1 MIANGESA
9 QAGSIFVIPVVNQY
23 LLYAPL
29 HHFAALVDPVAA
41 QRIRDSL
48 LCQSNTLTGRLSEI
62 LQILK
67 SEAEPVPL
75 PKQGNFVPD
84 FLGLIPTRGCN
95 LACVYCGFLTGQK
108 AEQIM
113 DLHLAR
119 EAIAWHLD
127 QVADSGLRTT
137 EIHFFGGEPFC
148 ADEVIVLAYHYARVK
163 AAQIGCTVRF
173 EVATNGI
180 FDEDRARWA
189 ANSLDSIVLS
199 LDGPADI
206 QNRHRPGRDGWG
218 SFETV
223 VRTAKILSEGDAE
236 FFIRAC
242 VTAETVGRLPEI
254 AAWLC
259 QEFHPVAVC
268 FEPVQPTA
276 QSQAAGL
283 HPPQPRSFAWQF
295 IQALSILE
303 AHGIKAIYA
312 TADIHT
318 RRVSFCPVGRD
329 VAIVSPD
336 GAINACY
343 LLKRDWEAKGL
354 DLRLGRIENG
364 SVHLDSDAVANVRE
378 MNVWNKPL
386 CAHCFCR
393 WHCAGGC
400 HVNHQLSLT
409 PGDYDGLCIQTRII
423 TLYNILKTLERKDLA
438 HQLLG
443 TPQALD
449 RAVWQPLD
457 TLAEVRLPP

>member
-1 MIANGESA
+1 MIADGESA
-9 QAGSIFVIPVVNQY
+9 QTGSIFAIPIVTQC

-41 QRIRDSL
+41 QRIQDSL
-48 LCQSNTLTGRLSEI
+48 ISQNNTLVGQLNEI

-95 LACVYCGFLTGQK
+95 LACAYCGFLAGQE
-108 AEQIM
+108 ANQIM

-127 QVADSGLRTT
+127 QVVDSGLRTT
-137 EIHFFGGEPFC
+137 AIHFFGGEPFC
-148 ADEVIVLAYHYARVK
+148 ADEVVILAYHYARIR

-180 FDEDRARWA
+180 FDEDRSRWA
-189 ANSLDSIVLS
+189 ANSMDSIVLS

-206 QNRHRPGRDGWG
+206 QNRHRPGRDGRG
-218 SFETV
+218 SFETA

-236 FFIRAC
+236 LSIRVC
-242 VTAETVGRLPEI
+242 VTTETVGRLPEI
-254 AAWLC
+254 AIWLC
-259 QEFHPVAVC
+259 REFHPVAVC

-283 HPPQPRSFAWQF
+283 HPPQPWAFAQQF
-295 IQALSILE
+295 IQASSILE
-303 AHGIKAIYA
+303 AHGIEAIYA

-336 GAINACY
+336 GAIDACY
-343 LLKRDWEAKGL
+343 LFKKDREAKGL

-364 SVHLDSDAVANVRE
+364 SALLDSDAVANARE

-386 CAHCFCR
+386 CTRCFCR

-400 HVNHQLSLT
+400 HVNHQLSTT

-423 TLYNILKTLERKDLA
+423 TLYNILKTLKRKELA
-438 HQLLG
+438 DQLLD
-443 TPQALD
+443 TPHALD
-449 RAVWQPLD
+449 LAVWQPCD
-457 TLAEVRLPP
+457 TLAKVRLST